1 MQGADSSR
9 AMSSGAAAADLG
21 NEVFDD
27 VGRAIVGQILA
38 ADSDHMCECL
48 REVVWHGGHQLG

>member
-1 MQGADSSR
+1 
-9 AMSSGAAAADLG
+9 MSSGAAAADLG